1 MLFVSMHLTQ
11 MLSLSRQ
18 FHQTKPLELLA
29 AASFL
34 LPVLAGG
41 EL

>member
-1 MLFVSMHLTQ
+1 

-18 FHQTKPLELLA
+18 SHQIKPPELLA
-29 AASFL
+29 AAFFL